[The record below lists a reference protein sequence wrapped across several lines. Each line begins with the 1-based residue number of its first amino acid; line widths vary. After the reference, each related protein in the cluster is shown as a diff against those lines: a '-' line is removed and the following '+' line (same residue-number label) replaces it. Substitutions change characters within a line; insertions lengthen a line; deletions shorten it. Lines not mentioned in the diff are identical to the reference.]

1 MASGCAV
8 YEWNENVFG
17 VKRKGASFMLRNERL
32 FLCHRKLRPMTQKR
46 SAGGALARR
55 RNMSQATALGARM
68 CQGTFFF
75 KLQQNDLML
84 LTYPFH
90 LFRPDTCLYLANVG
104 AV

>member
-1 MASGCAV
+1 
-8 YEWNENVFG
+8 
-17 VKRKGASFMLRNERL
+17 
-32 FLCHRKLRPMTQKR
+32 MTQKR

-55 RNMSQATALGARM
+55 RNMLQATALGARM
-68 CQGTFFF
+68 CQGTFFL

-84 LTYPFH
+84 LTYLFH

>member
-8 YEWNENVFG
+8 YEQ
-17 VKRKGASFMLRNERL
+17 KRVLGEKKRRQFHATKRTP

-55 RNMSQATALGARM
+55 RNMSQATSLGARM

-75 KLQQNDLML
+75 
-84 LTYPFH
+84 
-90 LFRPDTCLYLANVG
+90 
-104 AV
+104 